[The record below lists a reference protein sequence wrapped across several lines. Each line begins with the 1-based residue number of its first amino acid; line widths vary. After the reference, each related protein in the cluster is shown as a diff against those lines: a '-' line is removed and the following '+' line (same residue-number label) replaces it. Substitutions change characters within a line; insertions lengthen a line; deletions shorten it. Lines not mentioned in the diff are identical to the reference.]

1 MKEKLI
7 SIEDIRKIHPVF
19 RKKYGDILAK
29 LGLKISG
36 LDNVNKVYDHSKH
49 LTGIEFCAHLLDG
62 LGMKRTL
69 VNGHILDKYKDQPFI
84 TVSNHAYGHIDGIAY
99 IEQLGA
105 YNPNFKIMVNFIL
118 GMIDTMS
125 ENFITVNPYDPD
137 VFNKVSSLSG
147 VKQCIAH
154 LRDGNPLGL
163 FPAGAISNLERNY
176 GKWAIEDREWQTSVL
191 KLIKFAK
198 VPIIPIHISG
208 RNSRFFY
215 SLGLIDWRL
224 RNLRLGHELYNKRG
238 KEIVFTVGEPISL
251 EEQKNY
257 SDLNLFGEFLKTKTY
272 ELSKSKK
279 NL

>member
-36 LDNVNKVYDHSKH
+36 LDKVNKVYDHSKH

-163 FPAGAISNLERNY
+163 FPAGAISNLERNN

-215 SLGLIDWRL
+215 SLGLIDLRL

-272 ELSKSKK
+272 ELSKSK
-279 NL
+279 